1 MKFNVLVITTVLTAV
16 SALPMAKRQ
25 DPSLILEQ
33 QALDEQASYSMQIA
47 AEQAAQNTPARSLVA
62 RQFSA
67 ELAAQNALQAQT
79 TEEEFA
85 QKMNDAAW
93 QTASS
98 AAAGNIQRRQADAAQ
113 AQAQAQ
119 AQELA
124 LQNADQQQSAE
135 LQSIQRF
142 NDAVSQASLSIAGKI
157 QRRQFEAELAAQ
169 NALQAQTT
177 AEEFAQKLN
186 DAVWKNAASSSTDKI
201 QKRECQ
207 DINDG
212 PDPNPAIT
220 LWRRQSCENPTISAP
235 TDNHNPALALRK
247 RQTTYEVAQE
257 QADAIITNAQN
268 TINTE
273 INAEQAAQQ
282 QAGAT
287 FATTDSTNA
296 NHFG

>member
-93 QTASS
+93 QSASS

-113 AQAQAQ
+113 AQT
-119 AQELA
+119 QELA

-135 LQSIQRF
+135 LQSVQQF

-186 DAVWKNAASSSTDKI
+186 DAAWKIAASAATDKI
-201 QKRECQ
+201 LKRAQ
-207 DINDG
+207 
-212 PDPNPAIT
+212 AIV
-220 LWRRQSCENPTISAP
+220 
-235 TDNHNPALALRK
+235 
-247 RQTTYEVAQE
+247 TTAR
-257 QADAIITNAQN
+257 N